1 MVINL
6 TKTTI
11 KSTVRPLGGNLFE
24 GKIKK
29 YFYKEIIKEKFWS
42 LRTDGRVEKNARKT
56 SVLWGGVYCTKITTA
71 MGGKGC
77 FLWHH
82 FIFSSPPPQLQK

>member
-6 TKTTI
+6 TKITI

-29 YFYKEIIKEKFWS
+29 YFYKEIIKGKFWS
-42 LRTDGRVEKNARKT
+42 LRTDGRVEKMLEKRP
-56 SVLWGGVYCTKITTA
+56 SFGGVYCTKKLLKISLGARKSRFSATRFVEIENP
-71 MGGKGC
+71 
-77 FLWHH
+77 FL
-82 FIFSSPPPQLQK
+82 S